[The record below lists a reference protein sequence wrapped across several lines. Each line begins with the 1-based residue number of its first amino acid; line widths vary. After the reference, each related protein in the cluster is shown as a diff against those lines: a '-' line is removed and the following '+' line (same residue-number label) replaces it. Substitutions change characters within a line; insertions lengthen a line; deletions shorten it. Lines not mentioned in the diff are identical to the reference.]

1 LNSLKSHIA
10 LILALISILISI
22 FLFRLFNNVLHQYQQ
37 NILNNYSI
45 VIVSE
50 KEITYLDIKE
60 IGEIEKIDISKQLNY
75 MKNRFKN
82 INLSS
87 IKMPYFYK
95 LRLKTLPS
103 PQKLN
108 EIEEI
113 LKSYPY
119 IKRVLTY
126 RSSQT
131 KIYNLLM
138 LLKITSNLFMVII
151 GVLGFLLIIKQ
162 LEVWKLEHNERMY
175 IMELF
180 GAPFWFRGA
189 ALFKIALI
197 DSIIALL
204 STFAIIFYMQ
214 NSIMYKTI
222 LSDLNISLTFNLQKE
237 FLILLIVS
245 LSISLLSSVIVVI
258 GRKK

>member
-1 LNSLKSHIA
+1 MNSLKSHIA
-10 LILALISILISI
+10 LISALISILISI

>member
-1 LNSLKSHIA
+1 MNSLKSHFT
-10 LILALISILISI
+10 LILALISILVSI
-22 FLFRLFNNVLHQYQQ
+22 FLFRLFNTVLHTYQQ
-37 NILNNYSI
+37 NILSNYSI

-50 KEITYLDIKE
+50 KEITSLNIDEVGK
-60 IGEIEKIDISKQLNY
+60 IEKIDISSQLGY
-75 MKNRFKN
+75 MKSKFKN
-82 INLSS
+82 INFDT
-87 IKMPYFYK
+87 IKMPYFYRLK
-95 LRLKTLPS
+95 LKTLPS
-103 PQKLN
+103 PKKLK
-108 EIEEI
+108 EIEDV

-138 LLKITSNLFMVII
+138 LLKLTSTAFMVII

-189 ALFKIALI
+189 ALFKIALV
-197 DSIIALL
+197 DSFIALGATLFIVYYIINSVQFKAVLEDL
-204 STFAIIFYMQ
+204 S
-214 NSIMYKTI
+214 
-222 LSDLNISLTFNLQKE
+222 ISPDINMQKE
-237 FLILLIVS
+237 FLLLFITGVGISFVSSIL
-245 LSISLLSSVIVVI
+245 VVI

>member
-1 LNSLKSHIA
+1 
-10 LILALISILISI
+10 
-22 FLFRLFNNVLHQYQQ
+22 
-37 NILNNYSI
+37 
-45 VIVSE
+45 
-50 KEITYLDIKE
+50 
-60 IGEIEKIDISKQLNY
+60 

>member
-1 LNSLKSHIA
+1 MNSLKSHLT

-22 FLFRLFNNVLHQYQQ
+22 FLFRLFNIILHQYQS

-45 VIVSE
+45 VVVSE
-50 KEITYLDIKE
+50 EKIKHLDVKE
-60 IGEIEKIDISKQLNY
+60 IGKIEKIDISKQLNN
-75 MKNRFKN
+75 MKSKFKN
-82 INLSS
+82 INLDA

-95 LRLKTLPS
+95 LKLKTLPS
-103 PQKLN
+103 PSKLN

-138 LLKITSNLFMVII
+138 LLKITSNLFMII
-151 GVLGFLLIIKQ
+151 IAVSGFLLIVKQ
-162 LEVWKLEHNERMY
+162 LEVWKLEHNDRMY

-189 ALFKIALI
+189 ALFKIALF
-197 DSIIALL
+197 DSFIALL
-204 STFAIIFYMQ
+204 GTFAIIFYIK
-214 NSIMYKTI
+214 NSIMFKTI
-222 LSDLNISLTFNLQKE
+222 LKDLNIALNLSFKQE
-237 FLILLIVS
+237 FLILVVVS
-245 LSISLLSSVIVVI
+245 FSISLISSIIVVI
-258 GRKK
+258 GRNK

>member
-1 LNSLKSHIA
+1 MHE
-10 LILALISILISI
+10 
-22 FLFRLFNNVLHQYQQ
+22 YQQ

-45 VIVSE
+45 VVVSDKKLE
-50 KEITYLDIKE
+50 HLDIKE
-60 IGEIEKIDISKQLNY
+60 IGKIEKIDITKQLND
-75 MKNRFKN
+75 MKRRFKN
-82 INLSS
+82 LDLSR

-95 LRLKTLPS
+95 LKLKTLVSPS
-103 PQKLN
+103 RLKD
-108 EIEEI
+108 IEGE

-126 RSSQT
+126 SSSQT

-138 LLKITSNLFMVII
+138 LLKITSKLFMVII

-189 ALFKIALI
+189 ALFKIAFFDSLI
-197 DSIIALL
+197 AMISTVGLIYYMENSPIYRAILNDLKIEVHMNMQSELL
-204 STFAIIFYMQ
+204 LLLAVT
-214 NSIMYKTI
+214 
-222 LSDLNISLTFNLQKE
+222 LCISF
-237 FLILLIVS
+237 VS
-245 LSISLLSSVIVVI
+245 SIVVVV
-258 GRKK
+258 GRRR

>member
-1 LNSLKSHIA
+1 MNSLKSHIA

-138 LLKITSNLFMVII
+138 LLKITSNLFMIII

-204 STFAIIFYMQ
+204 STFAIIFYIQ

-222 LSDLNISLTFNLQKE
+222 LSDLNISLTFNLQEE
-237 FLILLIVS
+237 FLILLMVS
-245 LSISLLSSVIVVI
+245 LSISLISSVVVVI